1 MQVRKDVKAI
11 MFIQIGNYEIN
22 VIFLVLLFIL
32 IAAVFGI
39 AYFFIRNKEKGS
51 PAFQIYK
58 RITTW
63 QKNNVPPLVQ
73 KDIDQNGD
81 PNEPDDQ
88 YHKIADQLQVYIKR
102 GRIWDNSEIKE
113 IDPMAISLLTVII
126 IEEVERCIEEDSN
139 NSNNRA
145 VLLLHTLDMAYGGA
159 PIINGEIEWL
169 GQDVQ
174 ELDNHSEMNKCEARL
189 LKIYLNMIEKIWE
202 YVDDDISKIPE
213 SANVPEELKIYSA
226 DDFVDAY
233 QEVDECVDVKEL
245 SESTKRIIT
254 LALAMTLEE
263 LKNSLDDEGLKYY
276 QLYYIR
282 ALACSIDN
290 TYSLYTDILN
300 SIEYK

>member
-1 MQVRKDVKAI
+1 
-11 MFIQIGNYEIN
+11 
-22 VIFLVLLFIL
+22 
-32 IAAVFGI
+32 
-39 AYFFIRNKEKGS
+39 
-51 PAFQIYK
+51 
-58 RITTW
+58 
-63 QKNNVPPLVQ
+63 
-73 KDIDQNGD
+73 
-81 PNEPDDQ
+81 
-88 YHKIADQLQVYIKR
+88 
-102 GRIWDNSEIKE
+102 
-113 IDPMAISLLTVII
+113 MAISLLTVII

>member
-22 VIFLVLLFIL
+22 VIFLVLLFVL

-63 QKNNVPPLVQ
+63 QKNNVPPLIQ
-73 KDIDQNGD
+73 KDIDQNGE

-145 VLLLHTLDMAYGGA
+145 VLLLHTLDMA
-159 PIINGEIEWL
+159 
-169 GQDVQ
+169 
-174 ELDNHSEMNKCEARL
+174 
-189 LKIYLNMIEKIWE
+189 
-202 YVDDDISKIPE
+202 
-213 SANVPEELKIYSA
+213 
-226 DDFVDAY
+226 
-233 QEVDECVDVKEL
+233 
-245 SESTKRIIT
+245 
-254 LALAMTLEE
+254 
-263 LKNSLDDEGLKYY
+263 
-276 QLYYIR
+276 
-282 ALACSIDN
+282 
-290 TYSLYTDILN
+290 
-300 SIEYK
+300 